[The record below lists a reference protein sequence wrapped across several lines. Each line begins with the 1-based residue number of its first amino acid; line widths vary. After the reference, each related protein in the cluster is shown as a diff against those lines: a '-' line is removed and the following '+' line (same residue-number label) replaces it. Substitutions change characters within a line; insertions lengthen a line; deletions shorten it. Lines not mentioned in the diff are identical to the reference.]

1 MTGAQPQHSWRG
13 GRAAEWEQLRR
24 LLGVVERG
32 GLAGLSDEELWEL
45 PGLYRRTLSDLS
57 LQRSS
62 GTSPQLIQE
71 LSQLCGKAH
80 AVIYRS
86 VARRRGPGLLHTVIH
101 ELPRA
106 VRRNSRMVLG
116 AAALMTLF
124 MLIAWFTCTANPTL
138 AEDVLGMFRPN
149 MLREWQT
156 ALQTASEQQDLR
168 LAAQIEPGERSFA
181 AVAITYNNI
190 QVGVNAFVLGIAG
203 GVPSLVML
211 AFNGYLLGAV
221 AFLYFQTPPGFDV
234 NLPLYFI
241 AGIAPH
247 GAIELPA
254 ICLAAAAGM
263 LLGFSWVFPGQRSRG
278 AALRLAAR
286 EAGRLVAVCA
296 LTLLVAGMIEGY
308 VTPLNPPAA
317 VSLELWQWG
326 KIAFGALVFALWL
339 AWLLAGGRFGEGA
352 SHGRRQPRRLP
363 YVQDHT

>member
-1 MTGAQPQHSWRG
+1 MGPQSG
-13 GRAAEWEQLRR
+13 TGRARAVEWEQLRR
-24 LLGVVERG
+24 LLGLVERG
-32 GLAGLSDEELWEL
+32 GLSELTDQELWEL

-57 LQRSS
+57 LLRSS
-62 GTSPQLIQE
+62 GGAPQLTQE

-80 AVIYRS
+80 AVIYRG
-86 VARRRGPGLLHTVIH
+86 VVRRRGPGLLFLILH
-101 ELPRA
+101 ELPRTA
-106 VRRNSRMVLG
+106 RRCAGLILG

-124 MLIAWFTCTANPTL
+124 SLIAYFTCVRSPAI
-138 AEDVLGMFRPN
+138 AEDVLGAFRPN
-149 MLREWQT
+149 MLREWET
-156 ALQTASEQQDLR
+156 ALQTASKQQDLR

-203 GVPSLVML
+203 GVPSLIML

-247 GAIELPA
+247 GSIELPA

-263 LLGFSWVFPGQRSRG
+263 LLGFSWLFPGQRPRG
-278 AALRLAAR
+278 EALRLAAR
-286 EAGRLVAVCA
+286 EAGRLLAICA
-296 LTLLVAGMIEGY
+296 LTLIVAGLIEGFL
-308 VTPLNPPAA
+308 TPLNPPAA
-317 VSLELWQWG
+317 VSLELWQWA

-339 AWLLAGGRFGEGA
+339 AWLLTGGRGAEGA
-352 SHGRRQPRRLP
+352 IHGDRQPSRLS
-363 YVQDHT
+363 YVQDRT